1 MLSTRQAR
9 SASECRRRSLGV
21 EAKRSRAARAEAA
34 RAGRWWPWLDSNG
47 VTLLVQQYDRG
58 TCCYSRPQRQQY
70 EVLLLYKY
78 LVPSTWYVVRVVSMS
93 YERNEMIVLT

>member
-9 SASECRRRSLGV
+9 SACECRRRSLGV

-47 VTLLVQQYDRG
+47 LTFFVQQCDDHRG
-58 TCCYSRPQRQQY
+58 
-70 EVLLLYKY
+70 
-78 LVPSTWYVVRVVSMS
+78 TWYVARVVSVS
-93 YERNEMIVLT
+93 YFMQNM